1 MGYVESNFG
10 KDEKILARVTHSK
23 AGLVSA
29 FLVAVILLGITV
41 GLVYFTQYMNDLL
54 DKNLQGSTL
63 SALSTGLVI
72 IFYLITA
79 LVGLMGILYF
89 VGAIV
94 EISCNQLVVTN
105 KRLLGRSGFIAKKTM
120 DIILLKLDTINASNG
135 IFGALFH
142 YGTLEVVSAGS
153 QQIVNG
159 RTVNMKF
166 PYVQNTEEFRRAA
179 LAAIDRAKEEER
191 EAQARAQA
199 EALARIQKQN

>member
-1 MGYVESNFG
+1 MGYVESNLG

-41 GLVYFTQYMNDLL
+41 GLIYFTQYMNDLL

>member
-1 MGYVESNFG
+1 MGYVESNLG

-41 GLVYFTQYMNDLL
+41 GLIYFTQYMNDLL
-54 DKNLQGSTL
+54 DKNLQGGAL
-63 SALSTGLVI
+63 GALSTGLVI

-135 IFGALFH
+135 IFGALRNFGSRFGGIATDRKRQDGQH
-142 YGTLEVVSAGS
+142 EIPVCEEYGGDPK
-153 QQIVNG
+153 G
-159 RTVNMKF
+159 RAC
-166 PYVQNTEEFRRAA
+166 RH
-179 LAAIDRAKEEER
+179 
-191 EAQARAQA
+191 
-199 EALARIQKQN
+199 